1 MAKSPLSPKIAQG
14 LRSLNSPDKKR
25 IQLRDQLWPGSSQWI
40 WDFSDKEKVKGF
52 ATVPRLLPWVMH
64 LIKHLSTGGDPSS
77 AYLELWCRDFGQSI
91 IEITDEQECAYA
103 AGYASTR
110 AVRTWREHML
120 KLVEMGFIRV
130 QPSGNREYGQVLLLH
145 PLAVCRRLHE
155 EGKTPEGWWPAFVA
169 RATAISAEVPPVLD
183 FPKKDAKQA
192 DEEED

>member
-1 MAKSPLSPKIAQG
+1 MRKQNG
-14 LRSLNSPDKKR
+14 QDKKR
-25 IQLRDQLWPGSSQWI
+25 TTLRDQLWPGSSHWI
-40 WDFSDKEKVKGF
+40 WDLRDKDKVKGF

-64 LIKHLSTGGDPSS
+64 LIKHLTTGGDPSS

-91 IEITDEQECAYA
+91 IEISDEQECAYA

-130 QPSGNREYGQVLLLH
+130 QASGNREYGQVLLLH

-155 EGKTPEGWWPAFVA
+155 AGKTPEGWWAAFLA
-169 RATAISAEVPPVLD
+169 RATAISAEIPPVLD
-183 FPKKDAKQA
+183 FSTKETKKLE
-192 DEEED
+192 DEDD